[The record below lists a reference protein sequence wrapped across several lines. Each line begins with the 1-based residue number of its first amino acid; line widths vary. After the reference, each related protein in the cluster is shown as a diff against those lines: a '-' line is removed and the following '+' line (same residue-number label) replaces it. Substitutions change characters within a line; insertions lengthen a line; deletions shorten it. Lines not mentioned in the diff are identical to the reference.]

1 MWVRP
6 PPALQNLGEVHS
18 EVFVFRYDISPDMEA
33 RRLYPVTLLPGRYPW
48 DIDSLREQVLGNA
61 LFSCLCP
68 PCSLLMLANIIY
80 YHVYR
85 TREILSSWSWRSY
98 FY

>member
-33 RRLYPVTLLPGRYPW
+33 RRLYPVTLLPGRYPRGTGTP
-48 DIDSLREQVLGNA
+48 SGEQVPPLGYK
-61 LFSCLCP
+61 L
-68 PCSLLMLANIIY
+68 
-80 YHVYR
+80 
-85 TREILSSWSWRSY
+85 
-98 FY
+98 